1 MTVEPHYLKDINLMQ
16 PLIPFFFAAF
26 CATAAF
32 AADPTPQKPGAAA
45 RADAGQAINTVCP
58 VSGDIV
64 GSVGKPVYAEYHGKK
79 IAFCCRDC
87 AKKFYKNPDKYG
99 ALAEKNQSANEGL

>member
-1 MTVEPHYLKDINLMQ
+1 MQ
-16 PLIPFFFAAF
+16 PSILFLFAAF

-32 AADPTPQKPGAAA
+32 GADPAPQQAAAAA
-45 RADAGQAINTVCP
+45 RADAGQAADAGQTINTVCP
-58 VSGDIV
+58 VSGDTV

-79 IAFCCRDC
+79 IAFCCKDC

-99 ALAEKNQSANEGL
+99 ALAEKNQSANEGM